1 MPTTAYGSITIVDIG
16 DLGELSVT
24 PQSNQPIM
32 VIYDPDSNSY
42 SPNWGDSNLVLTPV
56 VYYGAQCLLD
66 RTSTS
71 KPTGLNISWQKQE

>member
-16 DLGELSVT
+16 DLGELSGT

-32 VIYDPDSNSY
+32 VIYDPDSDSY

-56 VYYGAQCLLD
+56 VVLYKKVWNWVMKRNDQCD
-66 RTSTS
+66 RT
-71 KPTGLNISWQKQE
+71 GV

>member
-42 SPNWGDSNLVLTPV
+42 SPNWGELSFNSSCILWCLVFI
-56 VYYGAQCLLD
+56 
-66 RTSTS
+66 R
-71 KPTGLNISWQKQE
+71 